1 MTNIETK
8 WIMDFLKLAELRNF
22 SKAAA
27 ERNVTQSAFS
37 RRIQSLENAVGCL
50 LVNRD
55 TTPVSLTSNGI
66 EFRTSARSIL
76 IQLEDE
82 LERLNDLTV
91 LGNQKVSLV
100 AGHSIATDI
109 LPLMRFNLFTEEKA
123 VVLDV
128 RAIDID
134 DAVSMLQESAC
145 DLMLSYK
152 NPQLHTESY
161 VAHRLG
167 QSRIYCVTGVDQ
179 SSEPIYRLSRESI
192 TPWVM
197 HSSGSFMGRL
207 TKEVS
212 NQYKL
217 KPIFSSSMTELV
229 KELVLQGEGIG
240 WLPEHSI
247 RKQLESGQLVVI
259 DELDSDSTMIAE
271 IYAYRSQAKLPPAA
285 ERVWQKLCEFSNVE
299 W

>member
-66 EFRTSARSIL
+66 EFRTSSRSIL

-229 KELVLQGEGIG
+229 KELVVQGEGIG